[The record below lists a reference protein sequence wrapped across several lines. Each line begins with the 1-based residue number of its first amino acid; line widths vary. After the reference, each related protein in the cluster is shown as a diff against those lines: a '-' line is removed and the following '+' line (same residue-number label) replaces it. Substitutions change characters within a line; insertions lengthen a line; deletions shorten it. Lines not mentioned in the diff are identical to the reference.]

1 MKSIYESP
9 KLSVLT
15 IAAENLVLCASFLL
29 NKAAQVN
36 NFDTVDLTG
45 ETDFWN

>member
-15 IAAENLVLCASFLL
+15 IAAENLVLCASVTLL
-29 NKAAQVN
+29 HSAQAVDFGKN
-36 NFDTVDLTG
+36 DLTG